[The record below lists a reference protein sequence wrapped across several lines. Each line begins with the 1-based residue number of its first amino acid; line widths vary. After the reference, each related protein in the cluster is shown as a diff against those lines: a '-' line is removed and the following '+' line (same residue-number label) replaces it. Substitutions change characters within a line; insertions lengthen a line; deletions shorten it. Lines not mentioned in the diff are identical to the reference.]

1 MKNHWQLQ
9 KFNKLSLKNFL
20 SEYFLRG
27 EIVYIS
33 NAKNSIPRTSFYI
46 TMYILNI

>member
-27 EIVYIS
+27 EIDVYVS

-46 TMYILNI
+46 TCIY